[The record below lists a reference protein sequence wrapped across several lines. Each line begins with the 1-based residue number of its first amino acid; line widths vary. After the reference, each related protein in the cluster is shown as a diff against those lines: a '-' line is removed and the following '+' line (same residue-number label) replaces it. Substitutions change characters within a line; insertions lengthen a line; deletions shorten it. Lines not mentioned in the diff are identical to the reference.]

1 MMNRHVMVFK
11 FYELHIYF
19 KRKSFEVKKKDLQ
32 VMNKLPSQGVQLPL
46 KPEKKEGY

>member
-1 MMNRHVMVFK
+1 MLWYLSLQNCTYILKENHLK
-11 FYELHIYF
+11 L
-19 KRKSFEVKKKDLQ
+19 KKDLQ